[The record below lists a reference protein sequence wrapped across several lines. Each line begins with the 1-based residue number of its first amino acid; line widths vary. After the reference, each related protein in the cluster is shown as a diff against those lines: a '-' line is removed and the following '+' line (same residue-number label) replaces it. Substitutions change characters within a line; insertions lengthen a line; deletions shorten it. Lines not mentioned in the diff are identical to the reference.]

1 MRFVRY
7 YDEFKMK
14 YRATEV
20 RISLSKWVSVA
31 IVSKDGLKMKYRATE
46 VRIISRLVR
55 P

>member
-20 RISLSKWVSVA
+20 RIVRMVSMV
-31 IVSKDGLKMKYRATE
+31 IVSKDGVKMKYRATE
-46 VRIISRLVR
+46 VRISLSK
-55 P
+55 